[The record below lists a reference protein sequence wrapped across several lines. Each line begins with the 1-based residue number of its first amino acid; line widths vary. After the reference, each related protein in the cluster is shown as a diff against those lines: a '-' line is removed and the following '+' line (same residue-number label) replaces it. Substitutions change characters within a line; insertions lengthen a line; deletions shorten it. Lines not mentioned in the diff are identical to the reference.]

1 MKNDKLFWLDALS
14 IAYQNVIFDKISLSI
29 RADEVTLIQ
38 GGNGAGKTTLCR
50 ILTGL
55 EKRYEGKIFLYGKDM
70 TLLQVQELSKYLLYL
85 KQEPETNVVA
95 ATADED
101 LSIWQHRFISNET
114 DESQRQKALAR
125 FQIEDLKNKPC
136 WELSTGQMKRIGLAA
151 LAMFAQKFWVLDEPT
166 AALDDDNISILIK
179 IIQKRKESG
188 FGTLIM
194 THRNERFLPVADRI
208 CKIENKKIL

>member
-1 MKNDKLFWLDALS
+1 MKNDIIFSLTNLS
-14 IAYQNVIFDKISLSI
+14 ISYDSVIFDNVSLAI
-29 RADEVTLIQ
+29 RASEVTLIH

-50 ILTGL
+50 ILAGL
-55 EKRYEGKIFLYGKDM
+55 EKKYEGRISLYGKNLS
-70 TLLQVQELSKYLLYL
+70 LLQVPELSNYLLYL

-114 DESQRQKALAR
+114 DELQRQKALAR
-125 FQIEDLKNKPC
+125 FQIEDLKDKPC

-151 LAMFAQKFWVLDEPT
+151 LAMFEQKFWVLDEPS

-208 CKIENKKIL
+208 CKIENKKIS